1 MWELQRIYV
10 KSVRYSSGGTNF
22 HYHFNGR
29 HFNVH
34 KCKVVSV
41 RGMTDSRRRWAVC
54 PGSFTS
60 GAMPPPPVRTE
71 FEDDLTP
78 DAVCKLYH
86 SLELHQDFSAFHLL
100 VQSISRIRCAVSS
113 NFNLPKLKR
122 IKKNYLNFRRVEK
135 SFCLLVQEKDEI
147 PTLFCSLF
155 CFGVRYVE
163 WGVGVGWERTNKG
176 QGGWKGF
183 TLEVSAIETA
193 KVCKSEK

>member
-1 MWELQRIYV
+1 MGVQTFITTLMVDISTCTNV
-10 KSVRYSSGGTNF
+10 KLYLSEAWQILDEGEQSAL
-22 HYHFNGR
+22 
-29 HFNVH
+29 
-34 KCKVVSV
+34 
-41 RGMTDSRRRWAVC
+41 AVLP
-54 PGSFTS
+54 PGQC
-60 GAMPPPPVRTE
+60 PPPPVRTE